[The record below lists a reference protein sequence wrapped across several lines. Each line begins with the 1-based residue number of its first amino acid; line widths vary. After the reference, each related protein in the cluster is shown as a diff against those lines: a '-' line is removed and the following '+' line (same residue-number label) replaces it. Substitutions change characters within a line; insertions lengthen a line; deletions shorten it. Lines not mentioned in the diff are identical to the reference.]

1 MTDPFATLDQPRRPW
16 LDPVALKDKFHALT
30 ARHHPDAKGGD
41 NEVFTAITRAYKE
54 LADPATRLRRLLE
67 LEYPEA
73 LDDHSVAIA
82 PSLANRFMEI
92 ATLRRELDV
101 YLQQQPDA
109 TTALTKALQA
119 SERFALKLDLEKAL
133 SSLQVEYDRS
143 LELLKA
149 EDDIWDQRNA
159 STGPRLSRLASE
171 LSYLAKW
178 IGQLREG
185 ILRLDT

>member
-1 MTDPFATLDQPRRPW
+1 MTDPFATLHQPRRPW
-16 LDPVALKDKFHALT
+16 LDLVALKDQFHALT
-30 ARHHPDAKGGD
+30 AHHHPDAAGGD
-41 NEVFTAITRAYKE
+41 NDVFSAITQAYKE
-54 LADPATRLRRLLE
+54 LADPAIRLKRLLD

-73 LDDHSVAIA
+73 FDEPAKAIA

-101 YLQQQPDA
+101 YLNQQPDA

-119 SERFALKLDLEKAL
+119 SERFSLKMDLEKAL
-133 SSLQVEYDRS
+133 TSLQVEYDRS

-149 EDDIWDQRNA
+149 EDDIWDQRTP
-159 STGPRLSRLASE
+159 STGPRLGRLANE
-171 LSYLAKW
+171 LSYLGKW

-185 ILRLDT
+185 IMRLDG

>member
-1 MTDPFATLDQPRRPW
+1 MTDPFATLHQPRRPW
-16 LDPVALKDKFHALT
+16 LDLVALKDQFHALT

-54 LADPATRLRRLLE
+54 LADPAIRLKRLLE
-67 LEYPEA
+67 LEYPETFDEPA
-73 LDDHSVAIA
+73 EIA
-82 PSLANRFMEI
+82 PSLASRFMEI

-101 YLQQQPDA
+101 YLHQQPDA

-119 SERFALKLDLEKAL
+119 SERFSMKMDLEKAL
-133 SSLQVEYDRS
+133 TSLQVEYDRS

-149 EDDIWDQRNA
+149 EDDIWDQRTA
-159 STGPRLSRLASE
+159 STGIRLGRLANE
-171 LSYLAKW
+171 LSYLGKW

-185 ILRLDT
+185 IMRLDT